1 MYVYICIYSYIYI
14 CIYIHIYIYIFI
26 YIQALQVSTRQH
38 NSSLEQHTTEKDE
51 LRSALRRTEEQ
62 LDKIH
67 SQVLEWGSYGLVD
80 VWVDRVSH

>member
-1 MYVYICIYSYIYI
+1 M
-14 CIYIHIYIYIFI
+14 

-38 NSSLEQHTTEKDE
+38 NSSLELHTTEKDE

-80 VWVDRVSH
+80 V